1 MLHAAMLRH
10 VRYRKWRDKPAAT
23 SATIAFPSAKALK
36 LRTVLFSGGME
47 SWFVIER
54 KSHHPLPAFA
64 EGQPPRD
71 SSGKSTGNCA
81 LQFRWAELRKSSKKS
96 SKKSLD
102 FY

>member
-10 VRYRKWRDKPAAT
+10 VRNRKWRDKPAAT

-64 EGQPPRD
+64 EGQPARVM
-71 SSGKSTGNCA
+71 A
-81 LQFRWAELRKSSKKS
+81 LWLKLGSNSRFVSHHPTLRP
-96 SKKSLD
+96 
-102 FY
+102 